1 MGLLAGLLG
10 MRDGMVLPTA
20 GTHDESE
27 LMDEVGRLHAVIR
40 EPALGSVDVLQVNAF
55 GFGGQNAS
63 LVVSRN

>member
-1 MGLLAGLLG
+1 
-10 MRDGMVLPTA
+10 MVLPTA
-20 GTHDESE
+20 GTVDESE

-40 EPALGSVDVLQVNAF
+40 EPAPGPVEVLQVNAF